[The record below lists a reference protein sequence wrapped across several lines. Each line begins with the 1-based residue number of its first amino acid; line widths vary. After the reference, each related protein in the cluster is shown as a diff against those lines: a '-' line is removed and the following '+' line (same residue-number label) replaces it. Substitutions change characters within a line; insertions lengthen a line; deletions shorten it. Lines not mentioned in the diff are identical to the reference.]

1 MSMTQQVLGAALG
14 FIIAQVA
21 LSGLGHAIRGLPG
34 GGIVGWVRALTA
46 PPGTAILG
54 GLIRYAGVIAVSA
67 ALLTL
72 GVWAVGDYLKA
83 GSARNASIAS
93 TDDSSSTAPA
103 PDSRGTPAGATRV
116 AAALPAE
123 PADADADAD
132 AVAGVDPYADPDF
145 KVQHQPRRAGAA
157 LSLKETLLQRS
168 EATARAELLTQ
179 THQHVLRSQY
189 DCEEADRADKYLKA
203 GLDVWGFESW
213 QLKYFPLSSYRGA
226 TLAQCRA
233 IKNVVDPRALDLR
246 ATVAQENHPRP
257 AH

>member
-1 MSMTQQVLGAALG
+1 MSMTQQVLGAAVG
-14 FIIAQVA
+14 FFIAQVA
-21 LSGLGHAIRGLPG
+21 LFGLRHALRGLPG
-34 GGIVGWVRALTA
+34 GGIVGRFRALTA

-67 ALLTL
+67 ALVTL

-83 GSARNASIAS
+83 GSARNAIIAS
-93 TDDSSSTAPA
+93 ADDASSTAPA
-103 PDSRGTPAGATRV
+103 PDSLDTPAGVTRV
-116 AAALPAE
+116 TAVLPPE
-123 PADADADAD
+123 PADADAPA
-132 AVAGVDPYADPDF
+132 AAEPYADPDF
-145 KVQHQPRRAGAA
+145 KVQHPPHRAGAA

-168 EATARAELLTQ
+168 EARARAELLAE
-179 THQHVLRSQY
+179 THQHVQRSQY

-213 QLKYFPLSSYRGA
+213 QRKYFPLSSYRGA

-233 IKNVVDPRALDLR
+233 IKNVVDPGALDLR

>member
-21 LSGLGHAIRGLPG
+21 LSGLRHAIRGLPG
-34 GGIVGWVRALTA
+34 GGIVGRVRALTA

-67 ALLTL
+67 ALVTV

-93 TDDSSSTAPA
+93 ADDSSSTAPT
-103 PDSRGTPAGATRV
+103 PDSRDTPAGATRV

-123 PADADADAD
+123 PADADADAP
-132 AVAGVDPYADPDF
+132 AAVDPYADPDF
-145 KVQHQPRRAGAA
+145 KVQHPPRRAGAA

-168 EATARAELLTQ
+168 EARARAELLTE
-179 THQHVLRSQY
+179 THQHVQRSQY

-226 TLAQCRA
+226 TLAQCRT
-233 IKNVVDPRALDLR
+233 IKNVVDPGALDLR